1 MLKKSLAV
9 TLILLL
15 LWLPGTVGAEEIL
28 AEPEMASS
36 EEICEDLEVLHEE
49 SLTETGEETLADIS
63 SSGTSLDSET
73 ADDWQEK
80 EASYEGSFVWSIQ
93 GLQLLED
100 YDEAIEYLY
109 QELLKM
115 PAKPAKIDLSRYNVP
130 VSAMNQIMN
139 QMFFSHPD
147 LFIVD
152 SNKSTYSYSGSK
164 VRSYNPVYIENA
176 LDKLEEYNQ
185 IIDNIIS
192 NIDNDWSDL
201 EKVLFIHDYLALH
214 YKYDYS
220 LTYYTAYDLFTQKI
234 GTCEAFTLGVTALLQ
249 RINLPVSY
257 AFSEPDNHMWNVVQ
271 LDNGKWYNLDASHDL
286 SLWPGVAHHNHFL
299 VSSARLQSVCPQ
311 HRDMQCRYEM
321 NDTTYDAYFWAES
334 ENGIP
339 FVWSGSNW
347 YYAFYNTDNGTTTI
361 YQWEPGTNNSTLVTE
376 LNFVWPDWEE
386 PDFSYWKGFYSGLS
400 YYQGMLIYNDPANFY
415 TYDLANKQQSILFP
429 VDTKEGYIYGSLLQ
443 DNALIYSLAT
453 SPNETGIL
461 QRIPLVDLKFSGAAL
476 VLDQDI
482 TFEFYVPIGSF
493 IGYDPNYSGVKF
505 SKDIYAE
512 DGSISQQ
519 ELGQMSLTE
528 AECRGNAYVFSCSG
542 ITAKEMS
549 ADLHA
554 ALYLPG
560 GEVAQELDYSVVD
573 YVRDIF
579 AEENLAAEERL
590 KTLLV
595 DLVNYGAA
603 AQSYFGYNTANL
615 ANDPRFIAEEWQK
628 YATSNEPVLNNTFSR
643 EEIEGASIHNLNLN
657 LILDN
662 RIEAGIQAVTKDLQ
676 ASGLK
681 MEIYNKNGK
690 LLTSLSGAEQD
701 FIKDFARLNC
711 WKPQNLRD
719 DFIIKIKTD
728 SDGQQVSDT
737 FKCSIEDYAAY
748 VKDHQSEG
756 AYSRVYELLTQM
768 FKYAD
773 SANKYF

>member
-15 LWLPGTVGAEEIL
+15 LLLPGTVGAEEIL

-36 EEICEDLEVLHEE
+36 EETCEDLEVLQEE
-49 SLTETGEETLADIS
+49 SSTETGEEILADIS
-63 SSGTSLDSET
+63 SSGTSLDSENA

-93 GLQLLED
+93 GLQILEN

-115 PAKPAKIDLSRYNVP
+115 PAKIDLSSYNVP
-130 VSAMNQIMN
+130 VNAMNQIMQ

-152 SNKSTYSYSGSK
+152 SSKSTYSYSGSK

-185 IIDNIIS
+185 VIDNIIS
-192 NIDNDWSDL
+192 NINSDWSDL

-234 GTCEAFTLGVTALLQ
+234 GTCQAFTLMATALLQ

-271 LDNGKWYNLDASHDL
+271 LNNGKWYNLDVSHDL
-286 SLWPGVAHHNHFL
+286 SLWPGVVRHNHFL

-311 HRDMQCRYEM
+311 HRDIQCKYKM
-321 NDTTYDAYFWAES
+321 NDPTYDAYFWAES
-334 ENGIP
+334 EYGIP

-347 YYAFYNTDNGTTTI
+347 YYAFYDTDTEITTI
-361 YQWEPGTNNSTLVTE
+361 YQWEPGTNESTLVTK
-376 LNFVWPDWEE
+376 LDFWWPAWEN
-386 PDFSYWKGFYSGLS
+386 PSSYWLGFYSGLS
-400 YYQGMLIYNDPANFY
+400 YYRGMLIYNDPENFY
-415 TYDLANKQQSILFP
+415 AYDLAKKQQSVLFP
-429 VDTKEGYIYGSLLQ
+429 VDTKEGYIYGSWLQ

-453 SPNETGIL
+453 SPDETGAL
-461 QRIPLVDLKFSGAAL
+461 QKISLEDLKFSGAAL

-482 TFEFYVPIGSF
+482 TFEFYVPVSSF
-493 IGYDPNYSGVKF
+493 LGCDPNASGVRF

-512 DGSISQQ
+512 DGSIGQQ
-519 ELGQMSLTE
+519 ELGQMSLAE

-573 YVRDIF
+573 YVQDIF
-579 AEENLAAEERL
+579 AEENLAAEEQL

-628 YATSNEPVLNNTFSR
+628 YATPNEPVLNNTFSR
-643 EEIEGASIHNLNLN
+643 EEVEGASIHNLNLN

-662 RIEAGIQAVTKDLQ
+662 RIEVGMQAVTKDLQ

-681 MEIYNKNGK
+681 MEIYDKNEK

-701 FIKDFARLNC
+701 FIRDFARLNC

-719 DFIIKIKTD
+719 DFIIKIKTN

-756 AYSRVYELLTQM
+756 VYSRVYELLTQM